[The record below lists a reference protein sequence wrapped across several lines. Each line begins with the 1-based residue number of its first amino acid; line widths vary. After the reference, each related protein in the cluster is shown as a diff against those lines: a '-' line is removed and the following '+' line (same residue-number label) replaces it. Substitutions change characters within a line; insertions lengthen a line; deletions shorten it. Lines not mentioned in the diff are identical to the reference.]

1 MRMKGGDTLTGY
13 GEKLRLL
20 RGDKSADEIAKAV
33 GISVSAVGM
42 YEREERI
49 PRDDI
54 KIRLAEYFET
64 TVQAIFFEPNA
75 TI

>member
-1 MRMKGGDTLTGY
+1 MTGY
-13 GEKLRLL
+13 GDKLKTL
-20 RGDKSADEIAKAV
+20 RGSRSADEVAKAI
-33 GISVSAVGM
+33 GISCSAVGM

-54 KIRLAEYFET
+54 KVRLADYFGT
-64 TVQAIFFEPNA
+64 TVQAIFFDSNA

>member
-1 MRMKGGDTLTGY
+1 MTGY
-13 GEKLRLL
+13 GDKLKAL
-20 RGDKSADEIAKAV
+20 RGDRSADEVAKAV
-33 GISVSAVGM
+33 GISRSAVGM
-42 YEREERI
+42 YESEERI

-54 KIRLAEYFET
+54 KVRLAEYFGT

>member
-1 MRMKGGDTLTGY
+1 MKGY
-13 GEKLRLL
+13 GEKLKAL
-20 RGDKSADEIAKAV
+20 RGNRSADEVAKAI
-33 GISVSAVGM
+33 GISRSAVGM
-42 YEREERI
+42 YETEERI

-54 KIRLAEYFET
+54 KIRLAEYFGT

>member
-1 MRMKGGDTLTGY
+1 MTGY
-13 GEKLRLL
+13 GEKLRAL
-20 RGDKSADEIAKAV
+20 RGEKSADEVAKAI
-33 GISVSAVGM
+33 GISDSAIGM

-49 PRDDI
+49 PRDHI
-54 KIRLAEYFET
+54 KVKLAEYFNT

>member
-1 MRMKGGDTLTGY
+1 MTGY
-13 GEKLRLL
+13 GEKLKTL
-20 RGDKSADEIAKAV
+20 RGDRSADEVAKAV
-33 GISVSAVGM
+33 GISRSAVGM
-42 YEREERI
+42 YESEERI

-54 KIRLAEYFET
+54 KVRLAEYFGT

>member
-1 MRMKGGDTLTGY
+1 MTGY
-13 GEKLRLL
+13 GEKLKIL
-20 RGDKSADEIAKAV
+20 RGDKSAEEVAKAV
-33 GISVSAVGM
+33 GISCSAVGM

-54 KIRLAEYFET
+54 KIRLAEYFKT
-64 TVQAIFFEPNA
+64 TVQTIFFDPDA

>member
-1 MRMKGGDTLTGY
+1 MTGY
-13 GEKLRLL
+13 GDKLRAL
-20 RGDKSADEIAKAV
+20 RGDKSADDVAKAI
-33 GISVSAVGM
+33 GISVSAIGM

-54 KIRLAEYFET
+54 KIRLAKYFGT
-64 TVQAIFFEPNA
+64 TVQNIFFEPSA

>member
-1 MRMKGGDTLTGY
+1 MTGY
-13 GEKLRLL
+13 GEKLRSL
-20 RGDKSADEIAKAV
+20 RGDKSADEVAKAV

-54 KIRLAEYFET
+54 KIRLAEYFKT
-64 TVQAIFFEPNA
+64 TVQAIFFELNA

>member
-1 MRMKGGDTLTGY
+1 MTGY
-13 GEKLRLL
+13 GEKLRSL
-20 RGDKSADEIAKAV
+20 RGDKSADEVAKAI

-54 KIRLAEYFET
+54 KIKLAEYFGAS
-64 TVQAIFFEPNA
+64 VQAIFFEPNA

>member
-1 MRMKGGDTLTGY
+1 MTGY

-54 KIRLAEYFET
+54 KIRLAEYFKT

>member
-1 MRMKGGDTLTGY
+1 MTGY
-13 GEKLRLL
+13 GDKLRAL
-20 RGDKSADEIAKAV
+20 RGDKSADDVAKAI
-33 GISVSAVGM
+33 GISVSAIGM

-54 KIRLAEYFET
+54 KIRLAEYFGT
-64 TVQAIFFEPNA
+64 TVQNIFFEPSA